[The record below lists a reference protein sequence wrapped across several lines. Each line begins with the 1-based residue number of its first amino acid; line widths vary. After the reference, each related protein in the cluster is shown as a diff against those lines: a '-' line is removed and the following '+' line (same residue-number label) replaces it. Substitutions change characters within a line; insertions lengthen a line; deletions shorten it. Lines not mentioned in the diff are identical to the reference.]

1 MFGVSEIHEPAT
13 VEEASEM
20 LAEYEY
26 DASVYA
32 GGTEL
37 LILMKQGL
45 VRYPHL
51 INIKTIPD
59 LDDISVDE
67 NAGQLSIGTLVTHY
81 RLERSRMVKQY
92 APLLAEVESMI
103 ANVRVRAA
111 GTIGGNLCFGEP
123 HSDPATLLL
132 AWGASLELGSSR
144 GRRTV
149 PAEDFFIGLFATA
162 REDDELLTR
171 VTVPLLPTNVAGA
184 YEKFSVHERP
194 TTTAAAFVGTDESG
208 IIEEAR
214 LAIGSVGP
222 APARVAGAEEVLRGE
237 RPSED
242 LFAAAADEAAQAA
255 DPVNDHYG
263 SVEYKRHLVRVLTAR
278 ALNNAAARSKETNA

>member
-20 LAEYEY
+20 LAEYQY

-37 LILMKQGL
+37 LVLIKQGL

-51 INIKTIPD
+51 VNIKTIPA
-59 LDDISVDE
+59 LDEISVDE
-67 NAGQLSIGTLVTHY
+67 DAGHLSIGALTTHY
-81 RLERSRMVKQY
+81 RLERSPTVKEY
-92 APLLAEVESMI
+92 APLLADVEAMV

-132 AWGASLELGSSR
+132 GWGATLELGSSR

-149 PAEDFFIGLFATA
+149 PVEDFFLGLFATA
-162 REDDELLTR
+162 RDDDELLTGI
-171 VTVPLLPTNVAGA
+171 TVPLLPANVAGA

-194 TTTAAAFVGTDESG
+194 TATVAAFIGTDENG
-208 IIEEAR
+208 HIDTAR
-214 LAIGSVGP
+214 LSIGSVGP
-222 APARVAGAEEVLRGE
+222 APARVAGAEDLLRGE
-237 RPSED
+237 APGDD
-242 LFAAAADEAAQAA
+242 LFAAAADQAAQAA

-278 ALNNAAARSKETNA
+278 ALTSAVARAKEAN